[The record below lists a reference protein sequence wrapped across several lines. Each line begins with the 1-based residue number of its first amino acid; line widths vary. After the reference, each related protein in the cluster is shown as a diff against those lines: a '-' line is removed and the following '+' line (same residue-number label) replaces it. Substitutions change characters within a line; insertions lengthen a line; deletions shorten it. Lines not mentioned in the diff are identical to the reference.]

1 MSYSRAG
8 LIGAVAGSLLVGSGC
23 VSSVKTPPE
32 DESSS
37 GGVQAKVYRS
47 VMADTVVAHWPPASA
62 QAGRR
67 FIELYGVPDAVR
79 SDQLVWRN
87 IGPWKRIVVREVKP
101 PYARGEDLGVVEQSI
116 DYPITPYQAAE
127 LAAFDRGLSYD
138 SFRRELSARS
148 DREEVN
154 YLRLNLAN
162 DIVNGRAT
170 PEQAQ
175 RLFART
181 LALEA
186 AGKSSPYMQALRFM
200 R

>member
-1 MSYSRAG
+1 MNYSRVG
-8 LIGAVAGSLLVGSGC
+8 LIGALLVVSGC
-23 VSSVKTPPE
+23 VTAVKTASE
-32 DESSS
+32 DEASS

-47 VMADTVVAHWPPASA
+47 LMADTVVANWPPISA

-67 FIELYGVPDAVR
+67 MIEIYGVPDAVR

-87 IGPWKRIVVREVKP
+87 NGPWKRTVVRDVTP
-101 PYARGEDLGVVEQSI
+101 PYVQAEDLGVVEQTVE
-116 DYPITPYQAAE
+116 YPMTPYQAAE
-127 LAAFDRGLSYD
+127 LAAFDRKLTYD

-162 DIVNGRAT
+162 DVLNLRMT

-175 RLFART
+175 HLYART

-186 AGKSSPYMQALRFM
+186 AGKSSSYLEVLHFAR
-200 R
+200 

>member
-1 MSYSRAG
+1 MNYSRVG
-8 LIGAVAGSLLVGSGC
+8 LIGALLAVSGC
-23 VSSVKTPPE
+23 VPAVKTAAE
-32 DESSS
+32 DETSSS
-37 GGVQAKVYRS
+37 GVQAKVYRS
-47 VMADTVVAHWPPASA
+47 LMADTVVANWPPISA

-67 FIELYGVPDAVR
+67 LIEVYGVPDAVR

-87 IGPWKRIVVREVKP
+87 NGPWKRTVVRDVTP
-101 PYARGEDLGVVEQSI
+101 PYVQAEDLGVVEQSI
-116 DYPITPYQAAE
+116 EYPLTPFQAAE
-127 LAAFDRGLSYD
+127 LAAFDRRLEYD

-162 DIVNGRAT
+162 DIVNRRMT

-175 RLFART
+175 HLYTRT

-186 AGKSSPYMQALRFM
+186 AGKTSTYMQVLHFSR
-200 R
+200 

>member
-1 MSYSRAG
+1 MNSSRAW
-8 LIGAVAGSLLVGSGC
+8 LIAAVFGSLHAGSGC
-23 VSSVKTPPE
+23 VSAVKTASE

-37 GGVQAKVYRS
+37 GGAQARVYRS
-47 VMADTVVAHWPPASA
+47 LMADTVVGNWPPISA

-67 FIELYGVPDAVR
+67 FIERYGVPDAVR
-79 SDQLVWRN
+79 YDQLIWRN
-87 IGPWKRIVVREVKP
+87 NGPWKRTVVRDVTP
-101 PYARGEDLGVVEQSI
+101 PYVQAEDLGVVEQTI
-116 DYPITPYQAAE
+116 EYPLTPWQAAE
-127 LAAFDRGLSYD
+127 LAAFDRRLGYD

-162 DIVNGRAT
+162 DIVNRRIT

-175 RLFART
+175 HLYTRT

-186 AGKSSPYMQALRFM
+186 AGKTSTYMQVLHFSR
-200 R
+200 

>member
-1 MSYSRAG
+1 MNCSRAG
-8 LIGAVAGSLLVGSGC
+8 LMVALAALLPAVGC
-23 VSSVKTPPE
+23 VPAVKTASE
-32 DESSS
+32 DDSPS
-37 GGVQAKVYRS
+37 GGAQAKVYRS
-47 VMADTVVAHWPPASA
+47 LVADTVVANWPPQSKLAA
-62 QAGRR
+62 RR
-67 FIELYGVPDAVR
+67 LIEQYGVPDAVR

-87 IGPWKRIVVREVKP
+87 NGQWKRTVVRDVTP
-101 PYARGEDLGVVEQSI
+101 PYVQAEDLGVVEQTI
-116 DYPITPYQAAE
+116 EYPLTAFQAAE
-127 LAAFDRGLSYD
+127 LAAFDRRLDYD

-162 DIVNGRAT
+162 DIVNRRMT

-175 RLFART
+175 SAYART

-186 AGKSSPYMQALRFM
+186 AGKTSTYMQALRFA

>member
-1 MSYSRAG
+1 MKYSRVG
-8 LIGAVAGSLLVGSGC
+8 LIGALLVVSGC
-23 VSSVKTPPE
+23 VTAVKTASE
-32 DESSS
+32 DEASS

-47 VMADTVVAHWPPASA
+47 LMADTVVANWPPISA

-67 FIELYGVPDAVR
+67 MIEIYGVPDAVR

-87 IGPWKRIVVREVKP
+87 NGPWKRTVVRDVTP
-101 PYARGEDLGVVEQSI
+101 PYVQAEDLGVVEQTVE
-116 DYPITPYQAAE
+116 YPMTPYQAAE
-127 LAAFDRGLSYD
+127 LAAFDRKLTYD

-162 DIVNGRAT
+162 DVLNLRMT

-175 RLFART
+175 HLYART

-186 AGKSSPYMQALRFM
+186 AGKSSSYLEVLHFAR
-200 R
+200 